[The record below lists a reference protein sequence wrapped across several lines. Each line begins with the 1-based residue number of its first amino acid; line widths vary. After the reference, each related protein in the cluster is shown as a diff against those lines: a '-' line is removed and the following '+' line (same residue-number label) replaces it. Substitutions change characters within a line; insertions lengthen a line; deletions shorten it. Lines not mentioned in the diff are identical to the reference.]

1 MVNPRSDCGGL
12 LYMEGNVQIDG
23 LVKQR
28 QELEQLMMSNPAMEK
43 RVQGL
48 IRKVLLEARR
58 TISNK
63 AKTDIKADPRQ
74 AYKAV
79 KTAVYKRILG
89 GSVSILNKKRAGAT
103 SLYEPPR
110 TLQAGQR
117 GGNRRSRSMRTE
129 QVMSYQGADRGFILR
144 FLNAGTQNRV
154 IEFTS
159 DPHRSK
165 VNRGSQGG
173 DVGKYGKTTNTGRR
187 GNIAPRNFFAN
198 SSQPAMQ
205 KAAEQLGTLIDEMIK
220 NEIR

>member
-58 TISNK
+58 TISNQ
-63 AKTDIKADPRQ
+63 AKTDIKADPRK

-89 GSVSILNKKRAGAT
+89 GSVSILSKKRAGAT
-103 SLYEPPR
+103 SLYEPRR
-110 TLQAGQR
+110 TLQAVQR

-144 FLNAGTQNRV
+144 FLNAGTDQRQTR
-154 IEFTS
+154 FG
-159 DPHRSK
+159 
-165 VNRGSQGG
+165 NRGS
-173 DVGKYGKTTNTGRR
+173 
-187 GNIAPRNFFAN
+187 ISPRNFFAN

>member
-58 TISNK
+58 TISNQ
-63 AKTDIKADPRQ
+63 AKTDIKADPRK

-144 FLNAGTQNRV
+144 FLNAGTDQRQTR
-154 IEFTS
+154 FG
-159 DPHRSK
+159 
-165 VNRGSQGG
+165 NRGS
-173 DVGKYGKTTNTGRR
+173 
-187 GNIAPRNFFAN
+187 ISPRNFFAN

-205 KAAEQLGTLIDEMIK
+205 KAAEQLGTLIDDMIK
-220 NEIR
+220 NEIQ

>member
-1 MVNPRSDCGGL
+1 
-12 LYMEGNVQIDG
+12 MEGNVQIDG

-58 TISNK
+58 TISNQ
-63 AKTDIKADPRQ
+63 AKTDIKADPRK

-144 FLNAGTQNRV
+144 FLNAGTDQRQTR
-154 IEFTS
+154 FG
-159 DPHRSK
+159 
-165 VNRGSQGG
+165 NRGS
-173 DVGKYGKTTNTGRR
+173 
-187 GNIAPRNFFAN
+187 ISPRNFFAN

>member
-1 MVNPRSDCGGL
+1 
-12 LYMEGNVQIDG
+12 MEDNVQIDG

-58 TISNK
+58 TISNQ
-63 AKTDIKADPRQ
+63 AKTDIKADPRK

-110 TLQAGQR
+110 TLQPGQR

-144 FLNAGTQNRV
+144 FLNAGTDQRQTR
-154 IEFTS
+154 FG
-159 DPHRSK
+159 
-165 VNRGSQGG
+165 NRGS
-173 DVGKYGKTTNTGRR
+173 
-187 GNIAPRNFFAN
+187 ISPRNFFAN

>member
-58 TISNK
+58 TISNQ
-63 AKTDIKADPRQ
+63 AKTDIKTDPRK

-144 FLNAGTQNRV
+144 FLNAGTDQRQTR
-154 IEFTS
+154 FG
-159 DPHRSK
+159 
-165 VNRGSQGG
+165 NRGS
-173 DVGKYGKTTNTGRR
+173 
-187 GNIAPRNFFAN
+187 ISPRNFFAN